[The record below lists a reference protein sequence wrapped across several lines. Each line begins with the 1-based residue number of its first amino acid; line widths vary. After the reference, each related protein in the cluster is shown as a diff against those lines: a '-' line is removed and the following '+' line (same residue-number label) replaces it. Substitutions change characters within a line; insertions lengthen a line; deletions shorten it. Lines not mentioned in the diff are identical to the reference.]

1 IQYPYSPQSF
11 ASDFSASKLLLETL
25 TPAPCLS
32 EKIPFSLN
40 NALYALILLL
50 FIPKTP
56 VYGKFV
62 IPFLSLI
69 FTVEL
74 FNIKPVIYLLFSL
87 SFFSLHYLFYV
98 FILYE
103 NDFLHLLTN
112 NSLILLS
119 LFL

>member
-1 IQYPYSPQSF
+1 PQSF

-62 IPFLSLI
+62 NPLLSLI

-74 FNIKPVIYLLFSL
+74 FNNKTFIYLLFYL
-87 SFFSLHYLFYV
+87 FNYKLVIYFFFSFY
-98 FILYE
+98 
-103 NDFLHLLTN
+103 FLTLQ
-112 NSLILLS
+112 
-119 LFL
+119 